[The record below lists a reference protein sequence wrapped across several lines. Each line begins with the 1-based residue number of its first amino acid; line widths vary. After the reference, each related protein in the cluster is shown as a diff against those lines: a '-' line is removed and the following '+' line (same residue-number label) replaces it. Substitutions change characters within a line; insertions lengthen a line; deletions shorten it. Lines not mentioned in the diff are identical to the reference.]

1 MSNKRAQTNAAI
13 PNAKKTQSFNDSA
26 IHRIMI
32 ETDILIIGAGP
43 TGLFTVFE
51 AGLLKLKC
59 HIIDGLPQPGGQL
72 TELYPKKPIFDIPG
86 YPSVNAGDLV
96 DNLMEQIKQFQ
107 PGFTL
112 NEVAEK
118 IQKLEDGT
126 FIVTT
131 NAGTEHHAKAVAIAG
146 GLGIFEP
153 RKPAL
158 KDLEFYELEDRGVEY
173 FVKDPEKFRDKKI
186 VISGGGDSAL
196 DWSIFLSNVAS
207 EVTLVHR
214 RNEFRGA
221 LDSVEKVQELKK
233 QGKIKLI
240 TPAEVIGFKGSERI
254 ESVDIEINGARM
266 NVVCDYFIP
275 LFGLTPKL
283 GPIANWGLEI
293 EKNAIKVNNA
303 LDYQTNVEG
312 IYAIGDVNTYPGKL
326 KLILCGFHEA
336 TLMCQSV
343 YNKLNPGK
351 KYVLKYTTVS
361 GIDGF
366 DGTRKEAEKA
376 VVKAIE

>member
-1 MSNKRAQTNAAI
+1 
-13 PNAKKTQSFNDSA
+13 
-26 IHRIMI
+26 MI
-32 ETDILIIGAGP
+32 STDILIIGAGP
-43 TGLFTVFE
+43 TGLFAVFE

-59 HIIDGLPQPGGQL
+59 HIIDALPQPGGQL
-72 TELYPKKPIFDIPG
+72 SELYPKKPIFDIPG
-86 YPSVNAGDLV
+86 YPSVGAQELV

-112 NEVAEK
+112 NERAET
-118 IQKLEDGT
+118 IEKLEDGT

-131 NAGTEHHAKAVAIAG
+131 DKGTQHHAKAVAIAG
-146 GLGIFEP
+146 GLGSFEP
-153 RKPAL
+153 RKPVIE
-158 KDLEFYELEDRGVEY
+158 DLEFFEDKGVEY
-173 FVKDPEKFRDKKI
+173 FVKNPELFRDKKI
-186 VISGGGDSAL
+186 VIAGGGDSAL
-196 DWSIFLSNVAS
+196 DWSIFLSDVAK

-233 QGKIKLI
+233 LGKINLV
-240 TPAEVIGFKGSERI
+240 TPAEVVKLNGAEHL
-254 ESVDIEINGARM
+254 ESLVVEINGARM
-266 NVVCDYFIP
+266 TMEADYFIP

-283 GPIANWGLEI
+283 GPIANWGLQI
-293 EKNAIKVNNA
+293 EKNAIVVNNA
-303 LDYQTNVEG
+303 LDYQTNIEG

-343 YNKLNPGK
+343 YNRLNPDK

-361 GIDGF
+361 GVDGF